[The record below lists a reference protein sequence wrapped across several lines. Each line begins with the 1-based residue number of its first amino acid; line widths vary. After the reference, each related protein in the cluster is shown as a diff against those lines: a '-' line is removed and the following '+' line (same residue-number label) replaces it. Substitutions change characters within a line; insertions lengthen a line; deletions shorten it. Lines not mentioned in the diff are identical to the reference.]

1 MTSFSSSG
9 ISGSSNVSFGSG
21 QDPHH
26 PHTPM
31 RVHFTDGSV
40 AGSSIMPSKQEIT
53 KVGIT
58 IMKLLVTEN
67 SNLIEAILQYTLN
80 MIFCFSTMILSS

>member
-9 ISGSSNVSFGSG
+9 ISGSSNGSFVSG

-40 AGSSIMPSKQEIT
+40 AGSSIMPSKQGIT
-53 KVGIT
+53 KVRIT
-58 IMKLLVTEN
+58 IMKLCVT
-67 SNLIEAILQYTLN
+67 
-80 MIFCFSTMILSS
+80 

>member
-9 ISGSSNVSFGSG
+9 ISGSSNVSFGSS

-31 RVHFTDGSV
+31 RVHFTDGSA

-67 SNLIEAILQYTLN
+67 LIEAILQYTLN

>member
-9 ISGSSNVSFGSG
+9 ISGSSNGSFVSG

-40 AGSSIMPSKQEIT
+40 AGSSIMPSKQGII
-53 KVGIT
+53 KVRIT
-58 IMKLLVTEN
+58 IMKLCVIEN
-67 SNLIEAILQYTLN
+67 FILL
-80 MIFCFSTMILSS
+80 